1 MTELVIHAREVDEPA
16 MAQIRDIASH
26 PAVDGLVAI
35 MPDCHL
41 GAGCVIGFTGRFK
54 GAVIPNV
61 VGVDIGCGV
70 LLAPLEGVK
79 KGDVDFAALDGFIR
93 GSIPLGKTRHR
104 STAMIDWFESRFPA
118 GEPGQENW
126 GSSPMRISTG
136 SSSAGG
142 RRARHGASL
151 GPSGAGITL
160 SRSMKTPKGRYSS
173 LCTPAA
179 AISASKWPVFSRT
192 WQGAIRRRPG
202 LPAACPAAW
211 STFPSTRG
219 GTST

>member
-1 MTELVIHAREVDEPA
+1 MTELVIHARDVDEPT

-104 STAMIDWFESRFPA
+104 GPAMLDWFESRFPGRGA
-118 GEPGQENW
+118 RAKELGELADDDFRHMSFNAPDVLAFRHSVLLYGFLFIPF
-126 GSSPMRISTG
+126 SSRP
-136 SSSAGG
+136 
-142 RRARHGASL
+142 
-151 GPSGAGITL
+151 P
-160 SRSMKTPKGRYSS
+160 GRY
-173 LCTPAA
+173 
-179 AISASKWPVFSRT
+179 R
-192 WQGAIRRRPG
+192 
-202 LPAACPAAW
+202 
-211 STFPSTRG
+211 
-219 GTST
+219 